1 MATVL
6 IVDDDARIVEL
17 LERYIESLGHTPV
30 SAMEGDKVLAA
41 ARQCSPALVIL
52 DFIMPD
58 ASGSEILLR
67 LRNSPGTRTTPVIF
81 LSGIPQDRLKSNV
94 KNPRLVKFLEKP
106 IDFAKLKQHIEEF
119 LGKSNSG
126 PAA

>member
-17 LERYIESLGHTPV
+17 LERYIESLGHTAV
-30 SAMEGDKVLAA
+30 SAMEGDKVTTV
-41 ARQCSPALVIL
+41 ARQHNPALIIL

-58 ASGSEILLR
+58 ASGAEILLR
-67 LRNSPGTRTTPVIF
+67 LRNNPGTKTTPVIF
-81 LSGIPQDRLKSNV
+81 LSGIPQDRLKSNM
-94 KNPRLVKFLEKP
+94 KNARLVKFLEKP
-106 IDFAKLKQHIEEF
+106 IDFAKLKEHIEEI
-119 LGKSNSG
+119 LGKSDSD